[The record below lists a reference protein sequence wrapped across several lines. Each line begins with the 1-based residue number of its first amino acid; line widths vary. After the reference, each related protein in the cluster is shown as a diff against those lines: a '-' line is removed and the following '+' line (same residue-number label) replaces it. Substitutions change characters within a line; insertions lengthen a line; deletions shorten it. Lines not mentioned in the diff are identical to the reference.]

1 MERKMSRTIDELLN
15 TPYWIIDILPKQVPA
30 GGAGQYF
37 AVEQNLRDTQLSEI
51 KKKHVNMILKL
62 NCYRDICL
70 DEDGTINPPPEQIAD
85 AIYERYVNIVLDD
98 AMIIS
103 EPEDTHMTVFNPDE
117 ELLTLVRELVAGEGM
132 FVWKTEE

>member
-37 AVEQNLRDTQLSEI
+37 AVEQYLRDTQLSEI

-98 AMIIS
+98 SWYHILSINFCLAS
-103 EPEDTHMTVFNPDE
+103 SGKSCPYNPLYDFK
-117 ELLTLVRELVAGEGM
+117 LY
-132 FVWKTEE
+132 